1 MFKDEVSI
9 QYQGFHP
16 SEFTRSHV
24 SLVMSE
30 LQDEAPYGA
39 TLKGI
44 FMRREDQFKATVT
57 IYSSAGKFFA
67 TATGRK
73 LKNVTDQ
80 ILRQIRRQLEQWK
93 SRRSRFYE
101 REKLPRGA
109 NNQQIKEVYYDSSD
123 SVA

>member
-39 TLKGI
+39 TLKGT
-44 FMRREDQFKATVT
+44 FSRRDDQFKATVT
-57 IYSSAGKFFA
+57 IYSSAGRFFA

-73 LKNVTDQ
+73 LKQVTDQ
-80 ILRQIRRQLEQWK
+80 ILRQLRRQLEHWK
-93 SRRSRFYE
+93 SRRSRPE
-101 REKLPRGA
+101 HNVLPHGL

>member
-16 SEFTRSHV
+16 SEFTRTHV

-30 LQDEAPYGA
+30 LQEEAPYGA

-44 FMRREDQFKATVT
+44 VSRKEDQFKAMVT

-80 ILRQIRRQLEQWK
+80 ILRQIRRQLGQWK
-93 SRRSRFYE
+93 SRRKRFYE
-101 REKLPRGA
+101 RKELPRGA
-109 NNQQIKEVYYDSSD
+109 NHQQIKEVQHDLSD